1 MLNHI
6 VKGGIEEQRSAYL
19 EKVQSLRKQSIVG
32 IGIFSQ
38 HGLFVASA

>member
-6 VKGGIEEQRSAYL
+6 IKGGIEEQRSASPENVPL
-19 EKVQSLRKQSIVG
+19 LRKQSIVG

-38 HGLFVASA
+38 HGLFVASG